1 VEVKN
6 GADIA
11 LTVVE
16 VGKGNRDYTKRMTS
30 RIETVETEIMQM
42 SAEELA
48 TFREWFA
55 EFEADEWDR
64 QFAAHV
70 KAGKLD
76 HLAEKARR
84 DFETGLLTEL

>member
-1 VEVKN
+1 M
-6 GADIA
+6 
-11 LTVVE
+11 
-16 VGKGNRDYTKRMTS
+16 GNRDYTKTMTS
-30 RIETVETEIMQM
+30 RIEKVETEIMQM

-64 QFAAHV
+64 QFAANV